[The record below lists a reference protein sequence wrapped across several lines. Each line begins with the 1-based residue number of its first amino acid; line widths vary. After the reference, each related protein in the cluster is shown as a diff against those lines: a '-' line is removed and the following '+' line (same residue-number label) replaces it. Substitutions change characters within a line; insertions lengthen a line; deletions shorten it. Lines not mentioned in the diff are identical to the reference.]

1 MKEYDIPGR
10 YRREAELRARV
21 PFLNL
26 RRPLVATPEIV
37 ALLDSEGCFLRHSA
51 KHADELLATFSFRG
65 GQDVH
70 STVHPGC
77 DDRTC
82 EFVANWSKAW
92 ELHRLGAPVE
102 WLHLSATS
110 NTVLKLRLQ
119 PVSYACSIIFG
130 RQLESFDECS
140 VLFLQNLTH
149 AGEPETRTA
158 NDIHVKNASI
168 YQKRRSTDTDPD
180 LVASID
186 DRLRTVTARLVDAQ
200 TAACRRLAED
210 LHDGLGQTLCM
221 VRLDIESA
229 AAKLDSS
236 EGSDTLNL
244 AARHVRR
251 AQQELREITQGL
263 YSKDTDISGLI
274 DSLQALA
281 ADFRATKQDIALV
294 VDFQGFRRDVPVDLG
309 VAIYRIVQ
317 ESLNN
322 IARHSNASEASLTLE
337 SNKNGV
343 HLAVSDNGVG
353 LPSADSIRPGLG
365 LVTMRER
372 TERLGGYYEI
382 RCPETGGFTVDV
394 RWPREIVVSLR

>member
-1 MKEYDIPGR
+1 MREYDIASR
-10 YRREAELRARV
+10 YRREADLRARV

-26 RRPLVATPEIV
+26 RRPLVATPEII
-37 ALLDSEGCFLRHSA
+37 ALLDSAGCFVRQSA
-51 KHADELLATFSFRG
+51 KHADELLKGLSFCE

-70 STVHPGC
+70 STIHPDC
-77 DDRTC
+77 DNRTC
-82 EFVANWSKAW
+82 EFIANWNKAW
-92 ELHRLGAPVE
+92 ELHRLGTPVE

-119 PVSYACSIIFG
+119 PVSYACSTIFDK
-130 RQLESFDECS
+130 QIESFDNYS
-140 VLFLQNLTH
+140 VLFIQDLTQS
-149 AGEPETRTA
+149 GESEIRTA
-158 NDIHVKNASI
+158 NDVHVKNASI
-168 YQKRRSTDTDPD
+168 YEKRRSTDTDPD

-186 DRLRTVTARLVDAQ
+186 DRLRTVTQRLVDAHS
-200 TAACRRLAED
+200 AACRRLAEE
-210 LHDGLGQTLCM
+210 LHDSLGQTLCM

-229 AAKLDSS
+229 AAKLGPSQQ
-236 EGSDTLNL
+236 SDALNL
-244 AARHVRR
+244 AAKHVRR
-251 AQQELREITQGL
+251 AQQELRDITQGL
-263 YSKDTDISGLI
+263 HSKDTDVSGLI

-281 ADFRATKQDIALV
+281 ADFRATKQETVLA
-294 VDFQGFRRDVPVDLG
+294 VDLQGFRRDVPAELG

-322 IARHSNASEASLTLE
+322 IARHSDATEATLTLE

-343 HLAVSDNGVG
+343 HLTVSDNGVG

-372 TERLGGYYEI
+372 TERLGGHYEI
-382 RCPETGGFTVDV
+382 RCQENGGFTVDV

>member
-1 MKEYDIPGR
+1 MRGYDIASR

-26 RRPLVATPEIV
+26 RRPLIATPEII
-37 ALLDSEGCFLRHSA
+37 ALLDSAGCFVRHSA
-51 KHADELLATFSFRG
+51 NHADELLQELSFCK

-70 STVHPGC
+70 STIHPDC
-77 DDRTC
+77 DNRTC
-82 EFVANWSKAW
+82 EFVANWNKAW
-92 ELHRLGAPVE
+92 ELHRLGTPVE

-119 PVSYACSIIFG
+119 PVSYACSTIFD
-130 RQLESFDECS
+130 RQIESFDDCS
-140 VLFLQNLTH
+140 VLFIQNLTQS
-149 AGEPETRTA
+149 GVSETRNA
-158 NDIHVKNASI
+158 SDIHVKNASI
-168 YQKRRSTDTDPD
+168 YEKRRSTDTDPD

-186 DRLRTVTARLVDAQ
+186 DRLRTVTQRLVDAHG
-200 TAACRRLAED
+200 AACRRLAED

-229 AAKLDSS
+229 AAKLGPSQ
-236 EGSDTLNL
+236 ESDALNL
-244 AARHVRR
+244 ATKHVRR

-263 YSKDTDISGLI
+263 HSKDADVSGLI

-281 ADFRATKQDIALV
+281 ADFRATKPDIRLTV
-294 VDFQGFRRDVPVDLG
+294 NLQGFRRDVPAELG
-309 VAIYRIVQ
+309 VAIYRIAQ

-337 SNKNGV
+337 SKMNGV
-343 HLAVSDNGVG
+343 HLTVSDNGVG

-372 TERLGGYYEI
+372 TERLGGNYEI
-382 RCPETGGFTVDV
+382 SCPGNGGFTVDV